1 MVFPGWSLNG
11 EKNMSVCMAEGFDVQ
26 RQLRTFYRAVY
37 VYRRTAEH
45 YRPLAGERQI
55 AWNKVRDKPLS
66 ETSLFILGK
75 IAWNESIAK
84 NATVRDLVNAL
95 YLDQGELHDLTSDID
110 WDYIPSREMARRIL
124 EILRK
129 RNEKRT
135 WHLLRALCARRHAH
149 LRNFFAH
156 R

>member
-1 MVFPGWSLNG
+1 
-11 EKNMSVCMAEGFDVQ
+11 MSVCMAEGFDVQ

-95 YLDQGELHDLTSDID
+95 YLDQGELHDL
-110 WDYIPSREMARRIL
+110 A
-124 EILRK
+124 K
-129 RNEKRT
+129 
-135 WHLLRALCARRHAH
+135 WHGESSKFSANGMKNGHGICCGRCVLVAMHT
-149 LRNFFAH
+149 
-156 R
+156 